1 MIAMIASAAR
11 ATVEADLPIGRARGR
26 CMKKGRQ
33 EALEAIDAARDI
45 SAVFAEA
52 NRALA
57 SREGWGDDI
66 RGCAAAALNWAEFQ
80 FPIEALRD
88 GASIHEN
95 HPEIIT
101 KRKDLLSMSMLAA
114 KAVAKELLAPL
125 PAEGDVEERRARW
138 MEVSKS
144 AKKAAIKTLECA
156 AGCSNLHPWRIFGP
170 AAGLLDGSQ
179 VWLDAKEYGLWGQ
192 IEADVLRPIESDY
205 ASLVEIERFEGGAS
219 AFHERW
225 DNYPRE
231 RSAIRELMEESG
243 ASFIIAGPAG
253 GFATIAK
260 GASMLR
266 EAGQALGGI
275 VGLANEEMWFGLEG
289 WVLNMRSKATVAKF
303 MPDVKTLGFSHVP
316 SHLGHEWT
324 HLLDK
329 RIEAV
334 GSASQKKALAR
345 LREAPGKQEP
355 DQELLLE
362 RRSDLRAFATY
373 ARLYGCSKIQ
383 KRLRYKNAWDVEEPF
398 ATEARAAVQK
408 GEACFGEFIESV
420 LGPSGVKVPPTP
432 ALYAT
437 LRESW
442 FPSLHGGGECVF
454 VREAKEADLI
464 FGGKKNNY
472 WQSEVEMIA
481 RIAEAYFQAK
491 GAPRVVAAVD
501 ADGRE
506 PRGKEAEA
514 FSKAYQ
520 ALIDSVK
527 AHPRRLANARL
538 MEEIDRRRAR
548 AEGIGE
554 RAQELAVRLPAPQ
567 QLAGPSVGGLRR
579 VARQK

>member
-1 MIAMIASAAR
+1 MS
-11 ATVEADLPIGRARGR
+11 
-26 CMKKGRQ
+26 KSRQ
-33 EALEAIDAARDI
+33 EALDAIDAARDM
-45 SAVFAEA
+45 SEVFAEA
-52 NRALA
+52 NRALS

-66 RGCAAAALNWAEFQ
+66 RGCAAAALNWMAFQ
-80 FPIEALRD
+80 FPIEALHE
-88 GASIHEN
+88 GASLHGN
-95 HPEIIT
+95 HPEMIT

-114 KAVAKELLAPL
+114 KAVAKALLAPL
-125 PAEGDVEERRARW
+125 PEGGDLEACRERW
-138 MEVSKS
+138 MAVSAS
-144 AKKAAIKTLECA
+144 ARKAAIKTLECA
-156 AGCSNLHPWRIFGP
+156 QGCSNLHPWRLFGP
-170 AAGLLDGSQ
+170 AAGQLDGSQ
-179 VWLDAKEYGLWGQ
+179 VWLDAEEYGRWEQ

-205 ASLVEIERFEGGAS
+205 ASLVEIERFEGGAA

-225 DNYPRE
+225 SNYPPG

-243 ASFIIAGPAG
+243 ASFVIAGPAG
-253 GFATIAK
+253 GFPTIAR
-260 GASMLR
+260 GAGMLR
-266 EAGQALGGI
+266 EASQALGGI
-275 VGLANEEMWFGLEG
+275 VGLASEEMWFGLEG
-289 WVLNMRSKATVAKF
+289 WILNMRSRSKVAMF
-303 MPDVKTLGFSHVP
+303 VPDTKTLGFSHVP

-345 LREAPGKQEP
+345 LREAPKKQEP
-355 DQELLLE
+355 DQELLQE
-362 RRSDLRAFATY
+362 RRGDLRAFAAY
-373 ARLYGCSKIQ
+373 ARLYGCNKIQ
-383 KRLRYKNAWDVEEPF
+383 ERLLYKSAPEYAWDVEEPF
-398 ATEARAAVQK
+398 AREARAAVQK

-432 ALYAT
+432 ELYAT

-442 FPSLHGGGECVF
+442 FPSLDEGGECVF

-506 PRGKEAEA
+506 PRGKEAGA

-538 MEEIDRRRAR
+538 MDKMDRQGAR
-548 AEGIGE
+548 SDGIG
-554 RAQELAVRLPAPQ
+554 ASMQAPAASLPAPIQ
-567 QLAGPSVGGLRR
+567 ADGAAVGGLRR
-579 VARQK
+579 VTRQK